1 MPFRLNL
8 LLSLLGL
15 VLLSRLGLSA
25 LVPFMD
31 TTEPRYAEIARLMAV
46 SGDWITPWFREGVP
60 FWGKPPLSFW
70 AQALSFRWLGINEF
84 AGRLPSWLAN
94 LGIVILVMRTR
105 AAFLPDAGSG
115 LLSRESVWAA
125 IIYSTMLLGFLSA
138 GTVMTDS
145 FLALGTTLALSSVL
159 IRLQGGSASWGW
171 LFFVGLAIGLLA
183 KGPLTLVLTGV
194 PIAAWVIFHQQW
206 RALRQ
211 NFPWFRG
218 TGLMLAIAVPWYV
231 LAEIKTPGF
240 LDYFIIGEHFK
251 RFLISDWNGDL
262 YGNAHEF
269 PRGTIWI
276 HLILASFPWGLIGA
290 VACIHRYYRGS
301 RLLND
306 WHGAL
311 KGTTGLVMMSAFTPA
326 VFFSFSGNILW
337 TYVLPGLPF
346 LAVILSALMPVNVP
360 ARNHGAKLLVALIV
374 PLVGVGLG
382 LWSIANPALLRTEKI
397 LVRQVRNHPRWE
409 LEDLVYAGET
419 PFSARFYSSTRVRS
433 EPRSKLLSRLESV
446 AQAPRQLVSVERDD
460 EALIKKLEAIAQPIA
475 QSKEYIAFPVGMT
488 SGKARQAGRLT
499 GCKSLP
505 ESSCS

>member
-1 MPFRLNL
+1 MQFHLKF

-70 AQALSFRWLGINEF
+70 AQALSFRWLGISEF

-94 LGIVILVMRTR
+94 LAIVILVMRTR
-105 AAFLPDAGSG
+105 AAFLPDSGSA
-115 LLSRESVWAA
+115 LFSHETVWAA
-125 IIYSTMLLGFLSA
+125 LIYSTMLLGFLSA

-145 FLALGTTLALSSVL
+145 FLALGTTLALGSVL
-159 IRLQGGSASWGW
+159 IRLQGGNATWGW
-171 LFFVGLAIGLLA
+171 LLFVGLAIGLLA

-194 PIAAWVIFHQQW
+194 PIAAWVIVHQQW

-211 NFPWFRG
+211 NFPWIRG
-218 TGLMLAIAVPWYV
+218 TGLMLALTVPWYV

-240 LDYFIIGEHFK
+240 LDYFIVGEHFK

-290 VACIHRYYRGS
+290 VACIRRYHRGS
-301 RLLND
+301 RLLHH
-306 WHGAL
+306 WQGTQ
-311 KGTTGLVMMSAFTPA
+311 KGITGLVLMSALTPA
-326 VFFSFSGNILW
+326 VFFSLSGNILW

-346 LAVILSALMPVNVP
+346 LGIILSALIPLNRISDHRRASLAP
-360 ARNHGAKLLVALIV
+360 ALMV
-374 PLVGVGLG
+374 PLLGIGLG
-382 LWSIANPALLRTEKI
+382 LWSTANPEHLETEKT
-397 LVRQVRNHPRWE
+397 LVREIRNHPQWE
-409 LEDLVYAGET
+409 LEDLVYTGEI
-419 PFSARFYSSTRVRS
+419 PFSARFYSSARVHS
-433 EPRSKLLSRLESV
+433 MPRSTLLSRLDSV
-446 AQAPRQLVSVERDD
+446 AQPTPQLVSVERDD
-460 EALIKKLEAIAQPIA
+460 EALIKKLESMAEPVT
-475 QSKEYIAFPVGMT
+475 QSKEYIVFPVGRA
-488 SGKARQAGRLT
+488 SGETRQAGDPM
-499 GCKSLP
+499 GCRSWS